1 MNLATS
7 LTFQFTEAP
16 LILQF
21 LSTCQKSTEGFP
33 GPSYEDTV
41 IKLQEKAQT
50 SAQMTSEEIFVTD
63 KPRSYLLYFW
73 WITIWP
79 DLG

>member
-21 LSTCQKSTEGFP
+21 LSTCQKGTEDFP
-33 GPSYEDTV
+33 GPSYEDAV

-63 KPRSYLLYFW
+63 KPWSYLLYFW
-73 WITIWP
+73 
-79 DLG
+79 